1 MAARQWF
8 TKWPLASGSQSAIK
22 AFFMK
27 EINIII
33 ETKNVTAVVILGP
46 ILNLVISALYNIVT
60 KSQFRI
66 LSN

>member
-1 MAARQWF
+1 MAA
-8 TKWPLASGSQSAIK
+8 LASGSQSATK
-22 AFFMK
+22 AFFKK
-27 EINIII
+27 EINIKI